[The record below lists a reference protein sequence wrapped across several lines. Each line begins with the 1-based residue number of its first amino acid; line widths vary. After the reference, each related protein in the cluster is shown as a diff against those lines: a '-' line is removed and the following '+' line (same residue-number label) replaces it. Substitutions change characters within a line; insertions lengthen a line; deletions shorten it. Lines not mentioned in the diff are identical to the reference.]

1 MRVVVQGVTELK
13 FSEREAQSIGGER
26 RFPRKERVLKVLL
39 MEKPIIRLVTCGSVD
54 DGKSTL
60 IGRLLVE
67 TDSVP
72 DDTIDAAKSVRRSG
86 STIRA
91 GEIDFSLLTDGLEA
105 EREQGITIDVAY
117 RSMNLLN
124 GRRLII
130 ADAPGHEQYT
140 RNMAVAAS
148 RSDIALVLIDATRG
162 IRTQT
167 LRHLTICSLMGV
179 TKIAVVINKLDG
191 VGYSEQVYNQIREG
205 LVQTVE
211 RLEITSLQFIP
222 VSALAGDNV
231 VYSTGAMP
239 WYCGPTLLEYI
250 QEWDI
255 QNAGENLP
263 RLNVQMIS
271 RAKNF
276 RGLAGTV
283 VGGKFSVGDEVAVLP
298 SKKTAKIS
306 QISTF
311 GGDLLSA
318 EDGHA
323 VTLVLEPEVDATRG
337 DIVELSTK
345 SSTPADRFATT
356 LVWLGE
362 ADLIHS
368 KSYFLISGSTQVP
381 AIVTNVKY
389 VLNINNGEHDAARV
403 LKTNEIGVVELAT
416 DAPIGLISYGQNR
429 FKGNFILVDR
439 GTMNTVGAG
448 MVTHA
453 LRRSANISEHHYE
466 LDREARAKQKNQRAK
481 VVWLTGLSGSGKSS
495 IANAL
500 EKKLFSLGM
509 HSYVLDGD
517 NMRLGLNKDL
527 GFTRED
533 RAENVRRVSEVAH
546 VLYDAG
552 LITIVALVS
561 PYAADR
567 SQARAL
573 FPESDFA
580 EVWVN
585 TPTEVCAQRDPK
597 RLYIK
602 AASGELPNLTG
613 VGQEY
618 QAPEEPILTLDGTV
632 ELDLN
637 VKILVDRIFG
647 S

>member
-1 MRVVVQGVTELK
+1 
-13 FSEREAQSIGGER
+13 
-26 RFPRKERVLKVLL
+26 

-67 TDSVP
+67 TGSVP
-72 DDTIDAAKSVRRSG
+72 DDTVDAAKSVRRSG
-86 STIRA
+86 STIKA
-91 GEIDFSLLTDGLEA
+91 GDIDFSLLTDGLEA

-148 RSDIALVLIDATRG
+148 RSDIALVLVDATRG

-191 VGYSEQVYNQIREG
+191 VGYSEQVYKDIQEDLKETI
-205 LVQTVE
+205 E
-211 RLEITSLQFIP
+211 RLEITNIQFVP

-231 VYSTGAMP
+231 VYGTENMP
-239 WYCGPTLLEYI
+239 WYDGPTLLEYI

-255 QNAGENLP
+255 EDAGENLP

-271 RAKNF
+271 RAENF
-276 RGLAGTV
+276 RGLAGTII
-283 VGGKFSVGDEVAVLP
+283 GGKFTVGDEVAVLP
-298 SKKTAKIS
+298 SKKTAKIA
-306 QISTF
+306 QIPTF
-311 GGDLLSA
+311 GGDLKEA
-318 EDGHA
+318 EDGKA
-323 VTLVLEPEVDATRG
+323 VTLVLEPDVDATRG
-337 DIVELSTK
+337 DVIELAARASA
-345 SSTPADRFATT
+345 PADRFAATV
-356 LVWLGE
+356 VWLGE
-362 ADLIHS
+362 TDLIHS

-381 AIVTNVKY
+381 AIVTNIKH
-389 VLNINNGEHDAARV
+389 VLNINNGDHDPARV
-403 LKTNEIGVVELAT
+403 LKTNQIGVVELAT
-416 DAPIGLISYGQNR
+416 DAPIALIPYKQNR

-439 GTMNTVGAG
+439 ATMNTVSAG

-466 LDREARAKQKNQRAK
+466 IDREARAAQKNQKAK
-481 VVWLTGLSGSGKSS
+481 VIWLTGLSGSGKST

-509 HSYVLDGD
+509 HAYVLDGD

-546 VLYDAG
+546 NLYDAG

-561 PYAADR
+561 PYAEDR
-567 SQARAL
+567 NQAKSL
-573 FPESDFA
+573 FPEGDFA
-580 EVWVN
+580 EVWVK
-585 TPTEVCAQRDPK
+585 TPAEVCAERDPK
-597 RLYIK
+597 GLYKK
-602 AASGELPNLTG
+602 AAAGELPNLTG

-618 QAPEEPILTLDGTV
+618 EVPGLAELVIDGAGPLEESV
-632 ELDLN
+632 ELLIE
-637 VKILVDRIFG
+637 KFF

>member
-1 MRVVVQGVTELK
+1 
-13 FSEREAQSIGGER
+13 
-26 RFPRKERVLKVLL
+26 

-67 TDSVP
+67 TGSVP
-72 DDTIDAAKSVRRSG
+72 EDTVDAAKSVRRSG
-86 STIRA
+86 STIKA
-91 GEIDFSLLTDGLEA
+91 GVIDFSLLTDGLEA

-148 RSDIALVLIDATRG
+148 RSDIALVLVDATRG

-179 TKIAVVINKLDG
+179 TKIAVVVNKLDG
-191 VGYSEQVYNQIREG
+191 VEYSSKVFKDIQEDLKGTIK
-205 LVQTVE
+205 
-211 RLEITSLQFIP
+211 RLEIINIQFVP

-231 VYSTGAMP
+231 VYGTENMP
-239 WYCGPTLLEYI
+239 WYQGPTLLEYI
-250 QEWDI
+250 QEWDV
-255 QNAGENLP
+255 QDSGENLP

-271 RAKNF
+271 RAENF
-276 RGLAGTV
+276 RGVAGTI
-283 VGGKFSVGDEVAVLP
+283 VGGSFSVGDEVAVLP
-298 SKKTAKIS
+298 SKKTARIG

-311 GGDLLSA
+311 DGNLQSA
-318 EDGHA
+318 EDGKA
-323 VTLVLEPEVDATRG
+323 VTLVLEPDLDATRG
-337 DIVELSTK
+337 DVIELSAK
-345 SSTPADRFATT
+345 ASSPADRFAATV
-356 LVWLGE
+356 VWLGE
-362 ADLIHS
+362 TDLIHS

-381 AIVTNVKY
+381 AIVTNIRH

-403 LKTNEIGVVELAT
+403 LKTNEIGAVEIAT
-416 DAPIGLISYGQNR
+416 DAPIALVPYKQNR

-439 GTMNTVGAG
+439 ATMNTVGAG

-466 LDREARAKQKNQRAK
+466 IDREARAAQKSQKAK
-481 VVWLTGLSGSGKSS
+481 VIWLTGLSGSGKST
-495 IANAL
+495 IADAL

-546 VLYDAG
+546 KLYDAG
-552 LITIVALVS
+552 LVVIVALVS
-561 PYAADR
+561 PYAEDR
-567 SQARAL
+567 AQARAI
-573 FPESDFA
+573 FPEGDFA
-580 EVWVN
+580 EVWVK
-585 TPTEVCAQRDPK
+585 TPAELCAERDPK
-597 RLYIK
+597 GLYKK
-602 AASGELPNLTG
+602 AAAGELPNLTG
-613 VGQEY
+613 VGQDYEVPLS
-618 QAPEEPILTLDGTV
+618 AELVVDGARAVDVNVRLLV
-632 ELDLN
+632 E
-637 VKILVDRIFG
+637 KFI
-647 S
+647 

>member
-1 MRVVVQGVTELK
+1 
-13 FSEREAQSIGGER
+13 
-26 RFPRKERVLKVLL
+26 

-72 DDTIDAAKSVRRSG
+72 DDTVDAAKSVRRSG
-86 STIRA
+86 STIKA
-91 GEIDFSLLTDGLEA
+91 GDIDFSLLTDGLEA

-148 RSDIALVLIDATRG
+148 RSDIALVLVDATRG

-191 VGYSEQVYNQIREG
+191 VDYSEQVYKGIQEG
-205 LVQTVE
+205 LQETIE
-211 RLEITSLQFIP
+211 RLEITNIQFVP

-231 VYSTGAMP
+231 VYGTENMP
-239 WYCGPTLLEYI
+239 WYDGPTLLDYI
-250 QEWDI
+250 QKWDVEDT
-255 QNAGENLP
+255 GENLP

-271 RAKNF
+271 RAENF
-276 RGLAGTV
+276 RGLAGTI
-283 VGGKFSVGDEVAVLP
+283 VGGKFAVGDEVAVLP
-298 SKKTAKIS
+298 SRKTAKIY
-306 QISTF
+306 QIATF
-311 GGDLLSA
+311 DGDLQSA
-318 EDGHA
+318 EDSKA
-323 VTLVLEPEVDATRG
+323 VTLVLEPDVDATRG
-337 DIVELSTK
+337 DVIELASK
-345 SSTPADRFATT
+345 ASSPADRFAATV
-356 LVWLGE
+356 VWLGE
-362 ADLIHS
+362 TDLIHS

-381 AIVTNVKY
+381 AIVTNIRH

-416 DAPIGLISYGQNR
+416 DAPIALIPYKQNR

-439 GTMNTVGAG
+439 ATMNTVGAG

-466 LDREARAKQKNQRAK
+466 IDREARAAQKNQNAK
-481 VVWLTGLSGSGKSS
+481 VIWLTGLSGSGKST

-500 EKKLFSLGM
+500 EKKLFSLGL
-509 HSYVLDGD
+509 HAYVLDGD

-533 RAENVRRVSEVAH
+533 RAENVRRVSEVAYN
-546 VLYDAG
+546 LFDAG
-552 LITIVALVS
+552 LITLVALVS
-561 PYAADR
+561 PYAEDR
-567 SQARAL
+567 AQAKAL
-573 FPESDFA
+573 FPEGGFA
-580 EVWVN
+580 EVWVK
-585 TPTEVCAQRDPK
+585 TPAELCAERDPK
-597 RLYIK
+597 GLYKK
-602 AASGELPNLTG
+602 AAAGELPNLTG

-618 QAPEEPILTLDGTV
+618 EDPQKADLVLDGTRK
-632 ELDLN
+632 LDENL
-637 VKILVDRIFG
+637 DRILKAFFPEID
-647 S
+647 

>member
-1 MRVVVQGVTELK
+1 
-13 FSEREAQSIGGER
+13 
-26 RFPRKERVLKVLL
+26 

-72 DDTIDAAKSVRRSG
+72 DDTVDSAKSVRRSG
-86 STIRA
+86 STIKA

-148 RSDIALVLIDATRG
+148 RADIALVLVDATRG

-191 VGYSEQVYNQIREG
+191 VDYREKVFNDIQEG
-205 LVQTVE
+205 LKESIE
-211 RLEITSLQFIP
+211 RLEITNIQFVP

-231 VYSTGAMP
+231 VYATENMP
-239 WYCGPTLLEYI
+239 WYTGSTLLDYI
-250 QEWDI
+250 QEWGVEGS
-255 QNAGENLP
+255 GENLP

-271 RAKNF
+271 RAENF
-276 RGLAGTV
+276 RGVAGTI
-283 VGGKFSVGDEVAVLP
+283 VGGCFSVGDEVAVLP
-298 SKKTAKIS
+298 SRKTAKIG

-311 GGDLLSA
+311 DGDLQSA
-318 EDGHA
+318 EDGKA
-323 VTLVLEPEVDATRG
+323 VTLVLEPDVDATRG
-337 DIVELSTK
+337 DVIELAAK
-345 SSTPADRFATT
+345 ASSPADRFAATI
-356 LVWLGE
+356 VWLGE
-362 ADLIHS
+362 SDLIHS

-381 AIVTNVKY
+381 AIVTNIRH

-403 LKTNEIGVVELAT
+403 LKVNEIGVVELAT
-416 DAPIGLISYGQNR
+416 DSQIALIPYKQNR

-439 GTMNTVGAG
+439 ATMNTVGAG

-466 LDREARAKQKNQRAK
+466 LDREARAAQKNQKAR
-481 VVWLTGLSGSGKSS
+481 VIWLTGLSGSGKST

-509 HSYVLDGD
+509 HVYVLDGD

-546 VLYDAG
+546 NLYDAG

-561 PYAADR
+561 PYVEDR
-567 SQARAL
+567 AQAKAL
-573 FPESDFA
+573 FPEGDFA
-580 EVWVN
+580 EVWIE
-585 TPTEVCAQRDPK
+585 TSAELCAERDPK
-597 RLYIK
+597 GLYKK
-602 AASGELPNLTG
+602 AAAGELPNLTG
-613 VGQEY
+613 VGQDYEVP
-618 QAPEEPILTLDGTV
+618 QSAELVIDGARPVEESV
-632 ELDLN
+632 ELLFE
-637 VKILVDRIFG
+637 KFF

>member
-1 MRVVVQGVTELK
+1 
-13 FSEREAQSIGGER
+13 
-26 RFPRKERVLKVLL
+26 

-72 DDTIDAAKSVRRSG
+72 DDTVDAAKSIRRSG
-86 STIRA
+86 STIKA

-148 RSDIALVLIDATRG
+148 RADIALVLVDATRG

-179 TKIAVVINKLDG
+179 TKIAVVVNKLDG
-191 VGYSEQVYNQIREG
+191 VDYSEEVFQEIKADLSE
-205 LVQTVE
+205 TIK
-211 RLEITSLQFIP
+211 RLEINNIQFVP

-231 VYSTGAMP
+231 VYGTENML
-239 WYCGPTLLEYI
+239 WYEGPTLLEYI
-250 QEWDI
+250 QEWDVELV
-255 QNAGENLP
+255 GENLP

-271 RAKNF
+271 RAENF

-283 VGGKFSVGDEVAVLP
+283 IGGSFSVGDAVAVLP
-298 SKKTAKIS
+298 SKKKAKIA

-311 GGDLLSA
+311 GGDLQSA
-318 EDGHA
+318 EDGKA
-323 VTLVLEPEVDATRG
+323 VILVLEPDVDATRG
-337 DIVELSTK
+337 DVIELEAKASE
-345 SSTPADRFATT
+345 PADRFSATV
-356 LVWLGE
+356 VWLGE
-362 ADLIHS
+362 NDLIHS
-368 KSYFLISGSTQVP
+368 KSYLLISGSTQVP
-381 AIVTNVKY
+381 AIVTNIRH

-416 DAPIGLISYGQNR
+416 DAPISLLPYKQNR

-439 GTMNTVGAG
+439 ATMNTVGAG

-453 LRRSANISEHHYE
+453 LRRSANISEQHYE
-466 LDREARAKQKNQRAK
+466 IDREARAAQKNQRAK
-481 VVWLTGLSGSGKSS
+481 VIWLTGLSGSGKST

-500 EKKLFSLGM
+500 EMRLFALGM

-546 VLYDAG
+546 NLYEAG
-552 LITIVALVS
+552 LVTIVALVS
-561 PYAADR
+561 PYAEDR
-567 SQARAL
+567 AQAKAL
-573 FPESDFA
+573 FPQGDFA
-580 EVWVN
+580 EVWVK
-585 TPTEVCAQRDPK
+585 TPAELCAERDPK
-597 RLYIK
+597 GLYKK
-602 AASGELPNLTG
+602 AAAGELPNFTG

-618 QAPEEPILTLDGTV
+618 EMPESADLVIDGTGPV
-632 ELDLN
+632 EES
-637 VKILVDRIFG
+637 VKLLVGKFF